1 MPRYFLHTEHF
12 NREPIRDDE
21 GAVFDGV
28 AAAAAE
34 AAEGMR
40 ELLAAAI
47 RDADAPVPKRIA
59 IHDETGAELCAV
71 SARNFVPQQ
80 LRSS

>member
-12 NREPIRDDE
+12 DREPIRDEE
-21 GAVFDGV
+21 GAVFDD
-28 AAAAAE
+28 ADAAAAE

-47 RDADAPVPKRIA
+47 RDAQAPVPRRILIQDQA
-59 IHDETGAELCAV
+59 GVEVRIVQAWDFIP
-71 SARNFVPQQ
+71 RQ
-80 LRSS
+80 LR

>member
-12 NREPIRDDE
+12 DREPIRDDE
-21 GAVFDGV
+21 GAVFDDPD
-28 AAAAAE
+28 AAATE

-47 RDADAPVPKRIA
+47 TDAQAPVPRRIL
-59 IHDETGAELCAV
+59 IQDQTGVEVRTVQAQD
-71 SARNFVPQQ
+71 FVPQQ
-80 LRSS
+80 LR